1 MVPSAAV
8 AATMPGD
15 VGAAGGA
22 NLSADASQA
31 RPVDERVSRKPAPI
45 TVNPD
50 FSGIDRQAFKV
61 LPAEQQGQPVIVPTE
76 SESLLPGVSGG
87 SSIGAAGLAA
97 DGGAADASGSDDV
110 GVGAQPGIAGEPHT
124 LHTQNA
130 GRPTISRLR
139 NRLNNLPNLS
149 LDNAENIP
157 MQQATLDTA
166 PVSKEELFAED
177 NSLISSTGAFIP
189 LGTTGIMKPVGDEL
203 LQYAGGG
210 DIYVQDADDT
220 AIEEHYSEEG
230 HYSAPELVNI
240 PDSRVKSFLGS
251 VGDRLSGRKKEK
263 LKDSPSSWLGVDQD
277 FNARREG
284 RDIGTWNNF
293 GSDSDDSWNGGAYG
307 GDSYEDNAQ
316 AMMQLSNE
324 LLDKE
329 VWLVALGASESRN
342 AGLDNLFANHGNEIK
357 NALFINLLGVGL
369 GDLVF
374 TISEG
379 DYRPLQTDH
388 RMQNLIGS
396 AAQNMSIPI
405 APAEFNAFATD
416 GTQALRQGGRAISII
431 GMGRHLP
438 VGWKWSDDDI
448 SRLEED
454 NLLDVVSLVLETIKS
469 S

>member
-1 MVPSAAV
+1 MPTEAEAV
-8 AATMPGD
+8 LP
-15 VGAAGGA
+15 GAAGGA
-22 NLSADASQA
+22 
-31 RPVDERVSRKPAPI
+31 
-45 TVNPD
+45 
-50 FSGIDRQAFKV
+50 
-61 LPAEQQGQPVIVPTE
+61 
-76 SESLLPGVSGG
+76 
-87 SSIGAAGLAA
+87 AAAA
-97 DGGAADASGSDDV
+97 AGAADAASSADV
-110 GVGAQPGIAGEPHT
+110 DGGAQPGIAGVPHT
-124 LHTQNA
+124 IHTQNA
-130 GRPTISRLR
+130 SRPMSRLR
-139 NRLNNLPNLS
+139 NRLSNLPNLS
-149 LDNAENIP
+149 LDNTGNVP
-157 MQQATLDTA
+157 TQQATLDTA
-166 PVSKEELFAED
+166 PVAKEELFAED
-177 NSLISSTGAFIP
+177 NSPISSTGAFIP

-220 AIEEHYSEEG
+220 AIEDHYSEEG

-251 VGDRLSGRKKEK
+251 VGDRLSGKKKEK
-263 LKDSPSSWLGVDQD
+263 LDDSPSSWLGVDQE

-284 RDIGTWNNF
+284 HDIGTWNNF
-293 GSDSDDSWNGGAYG
+293 GSEDDSWNGGAYG
-307 GDSYEDNAQ
+307 GDSYDDNAQ
-316 AMMQLSNE
+316 AMMQLSKE

-329 VWLVALGASESRN
+329 VWLVALGANESRN

-357 NALFINLLGVGL
+357 NALFINLLGVGV

-379 DYRPLQTDH
+379 EYRPLQTDH

-405 APAEFNAFATD
+405 APVEFKAFATD
-416 GTQALRQGGRAISII
+416 GTQTLRQGGRAISII

-438 VGWKWSDDDI
+438 VGWKWRDDDV

-454 NLLDVVSLVLETIKS
+454 NLLDVMSLVLETIKS